1 MTPVRDQLYRS
12 LLSSAAA
19 PRTPG
24 PSWGLVVLVVSACG
38 YLIWRAG

>member
-12 LLSSAAA
+12 LLINSVA

-24 PSWGLVVLVVSACG
+24 PSWGVGVLVVVACG
-38 YLIWRAG
+38 YLIWWSG